1 MHNPNYSRICLGT
14 QGVQALCPRT
24 ALVYGVSLL
33 DIVKVDIE
41 ILALRQSFETKE
53 DKLLVDCF

>member
-1 MHNPNYSRICLGT
+1 
-14 QGVQALCPRT
+14 VQALCPRT